1 MVALRFFLEWIYRR
15 LDLIALVLIL
25 VVLAVLSLLP
35 LRLLVTCFVIDDALY
50 YPKIAANISSGLGTT
65 YDGFTRTNGA
75 HPLWQI
81 LWVPLAALANQN
93 TDLLL
98 RFGFVLSAAVTGGA
112 FFLVFLL
119 LRRLSIHPFG
129 IAISMMAMFIVR
141 VDLWMSL
148 MESALTFLLLTAV
161 LYFAIR
167 QLQDGNLRLI
177 SSVIYG
183 ALVAGLFL
191 ARLDTVILAPVLML
205 TTAYVWTVSWKLA
218 ARHFFV
224 SSVTVLV
231 IVTPYVI
238 WNLVSFGHL
247 VPVSGSAKMSEWSF
261 SRIDDGLL
269 VLPRSALAKLPG
281 SESTWQFIFVA
292 GFVIVLAG
300 VIYRRESWIRF
311 VRGHQDLSILIGAYV
326 VAVSLRQLYLVTV
339 LADEIVPWYLVPEMV
354 LIMFGIALGF
364 NALKPNIRDG
374 MLVHGIMIVGILA
387 FSVAG
392 TAYLV
397 NDASNARTANS
408 VTFETALWAKENLPE
423 GSRLAMYD
431 SGYVSY
437 ISGKDT
443 LSVNGLA
450 TDFVTMEALSSG
462 GALEVFEQFDIDYLV
477 QIMPASVLGSLP
489 GESVL
494 FQSNAFPAGHT
505 YSGQLIFVMDLDQPG
520 TVQAL
525 LELGYP

>member
-1 MVALRFFLEWIYRR
+1 
-15 LDLIALVLIL
+15 
-25 VVLAVLSLLP
+25 
-35 LRLLVTCFVIDDALY
+35 
-50 YPKIAANISSGLGTT
+50 
-65 YDGFTRTNGA
+65 
-75 HPLWQI
+75 
-81 LWVPLAALANQN
+81 
-93 TDLLL
+93 
-98 RFGFVLSAAVTGGA
+98 
-112 FFLVFLL
+112 
-119 LRRLSIHPFG
+119 
-129 IAISMMAMFIVR
+129 
-141 VDLWMSL
+141 
-148 MESALTFLLLTAV
+148 
-161 LYFAIR
+161 
-167 QLQDGNLRLI
+167 
-177 SSVIYG
+177 
-183 ALVAGLFL
+183 
-191 ARLDTVILAPVLML
+191 VILAPVLML

-374 MLVHGIMIVGILA
+374 MLVHGIMIIGILA

-437 ISGKDT
+437 ISGRDT

-489 GESVL
+489 GEAVL
-494 FQSNAFPAGHT
+494 FQSDTFPVGHA
-505 YSGQLIFVMDLDQPG
+505 YSGQLIYVMDLDQPG
-520 TVQAL
+520 TVEAL
-525 LELGYP
+525 SEHGYP